1 MNRLLR
7 TRTARYAP
15 EAPKLKPFYGLILE
29 TKIEAN
35 FRAFVRRLKSDSK
48 GNVQGMSKLL
58 DLSSVHVGFISVSV
72 QFSTVAV

>member
-1 MNRLLR
+1 MNRFLR

-15 EAPKLKPFYGLILE
+15 EAPKLKPFYGLVLE

-58 DLSSVHVGFISVSV
+58 DLSSVHFGFISVSV